1 MIPSPDPSSWREA
14 SEITSTVQARFVS
27 RRVSGQCSLYFI
39 LSLTKDNIAVKVL
52 RDETTNFSGFLV
64 SLVQAQTAS
73 PAVCACVWAG
83 AAGRPNPAAAKQ
95 FLEAAA
101 PSHPPLL
108 RWLGPI
114 DADLSIMNSSMPCTW
129 PGALRFG
136 THKER
141 KFRGRHSLRHRW
153 MARYHRRRL
162 HER

>member
-73 PAVCACVWAG
+73 PAVCACV
-83 AAGRPNPAAAKQ
+83 
-95 FLEAAA
+95 
-101 PSHPPLL
+101 
-108 RWLGPI
+108 
-114 DADLSIMNSSMPCTW
+114 
-129 PGALRFG
+129 
-136 THKER
+136 
-141 KFRGRHSLRHRW
+141 
-153 MARYHRRRL
+153 
-162 HER
+162 